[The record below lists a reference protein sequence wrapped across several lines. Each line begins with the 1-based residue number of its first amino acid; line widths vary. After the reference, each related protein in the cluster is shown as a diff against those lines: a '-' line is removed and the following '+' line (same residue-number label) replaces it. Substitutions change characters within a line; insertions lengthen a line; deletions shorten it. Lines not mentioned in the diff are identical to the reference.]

1 MGYFIFLNSSL
12 WYHPVLLFST
22 CYFILEQHQEPV
34 KKLSEQ
40 ALLLFLIGISFFP
53 LHLEISLK
61 NETWE
66 TDNSGNLSAIE
77 ISWSRALSGGIS
89 HSVFQQWNALDLP
102 LDASKL
108 AVHIRAAALGPVC
121 GQGMFFWGIFP
132 SILVPSC
139 HPHSAVLR
147 SCCIWE
153 AVLRALLLRVPFPPL
168 TDFQHLVL
176 LTQDPV
182 LSDPEH
188 FALIE
193 LIQAHGIVSTG
204 ETAVLWQ

>member
-1 MGYFIFLNSSL
+1 MKPERLTTVGIYLPLRSPDPGLCLGAF
-12 WYHPVLLFST
+12 PTLFSSSGMHST
-22 CYFILEQHQEPV
+22 FLWMLPSWLSISEP
-34 KKLSEQ
+34 
-40 ALLLFLIGISFFP
+40 
-53 LHLEISLK
+53 
-61 NETWE
+61 
-66 TDNSGNLSAIE
+66 
-77 ISWSRALSGGIS
+77 
-89 HSVFQQWNALDLP
+89 LP
-102 LDASKL
+102 LVLS
-108 AVHIRAAALGPVC
+108 VVRGC
-121 GQGMFFWGIFP
+121 FFWGIFP